1 MDDASSEYY
10 KSPTPMYTQKTFNNL
25 GKNILVSIL
34 DIWGRNPYPRVAD
47 PNELR
52 KDIANNNRKLDRF
65 KK

>member
-1 MDDASSEYY
+1 MDDALSNYY
-10 KSPTPMYTQKTFNNL
+10 KSPTPIYTQRTFSNL
-25 GKNILVSIL
+25 GKNILVTIL

-52 KDIANNNRKLDRF
+52 KEIANNNRKLDRF

>member
-1 MDDASSEYY
+1 
-10 KSPTPMYTQKTFNNL
+10 MYTQKTFNNL
-25 GKNILVSIL
+25 GKNILVTIL

-52 KDIANNNRKLDRF
+52 KEIANNNRKLDRF